1 AITQFN
7 TIQIRDRRMRR
18 VVTLQGIGAFGHG
31 RTGIRRKYE
40 SRSEQWW
47 WLEFFELLVW
57 GEEAPK
63 PAQKATQSE
72 TPAAKY
78 VTTAKPD
85 VSKQTPVGIHGNPS
99 NGYFSADGQN
109 TCNLIMERPS
119 TKVHSA
125 PGGGSSLGYLFG
137 GGAHLG
143 E

>member
-1 AITQFN
+1 
-7 TIQIRDRRMRR
+7 
-18 VVTLQGIGAFGHG
+18 
-31 RTGIRRKYE
+31 RKYE

-72 TPAAKY
+72 TPAANN
-78 VTTAKPD
+78 VTTTKPD

-137 GGAHLG
+137 GGGSAITPLRSQG
-143 E
+143 KVITLSLIRKLLNSQEAPLSLL